1 LNSSANRLTAVVV
14 TISAVVALLVVGKAL
29 LLPLAVAVMIWYVI
43 DAVSAAIARV
53 SIGGRQPLRPV
64 SLLLALAVIVLLL
77 IGVSDMVGETVQQV
91 REAAPG
97 YQDNVLRMLD
107 RLSALTGVEVA
118 PAVQQFAG
126 QINVGNAVGK
136 IASGIMSLAGDA
148 GLVAIYVLFLLIEK
162 GLYDAKF
169 EALFPGG
176 AKARQARGIIEDIQ
190 RQIRQYLLIKTL
202 VSALTGLVSYVVLMF
217 VGVDYAAFWA
227 FLIFL
232 LNYIPT
238 IGSLLGVAFPALLA
252 LVQFDTFTPF
262 LILTVGLGTIQFLIG
277 NVLEPRLMGSSL
289 NLSPLVVILALSLWG
304 QLWGVVGMF
313 LSVPLTVI
321 IMIVLSHFES
331 GRPIAILLSQDGR
344 IHRQQD
350 VPETRT

>member
-1 LNSSANRLTAVVV
+1 MV
-14 TISAVVALLVVGKAL
+14 
-29 LLPLAVAVMIWYVI
+29 WYVI

-53 SIGGRQPLRPV
+53 RIGGRQPLQPV
-64 SLLLALAVIVLLL
+64 SLLLALVVIVLLL
-77 IGVSDMVGETVQQV
+77 IGVSDMVGETVRQV

-118 PAVQQFAG
+118 PAVQRFAG
-126 QINVGNAVGK
+126 QIDVGNAVGK
-136 IASGIMSLAGDA
+136 IAGGIMSLAGDA
-148 GLVAIYVLFLLIEK
+148 GLVAIYVMFLLIEK
-162 GLYDAKF
+162 GLFDAKF
-169 EALFPGG
+169 EALFPDGG
-176 AKARQARGIIEDIQ
+176 KARQARGIIEDIQ

-202 VSALTGLVSYVVLMF
+202 VSALTGLVSYAVLMF

-331 GRPIAILLSQDGR
+331 GRAIAILLSQDGR
-344 IHRQQD
+344 IQR
-350 VPETRT
+350 PSP